1 MFNPEDGP
9 ARLFRW
15 VPSLPLPNMLS
26 LFFKR
31 QNLLVIDKE
40 LFDML
45 SDDQRHRV
53 LRTEEKC
60 LEVHFPPNK
69 PPAITARSK

>member
-1 MFNPEDGP
+1 
-9 ARLFRW
+9 
-15 VPSLPLPNMLS
+15 MLS

-31 QNLLVIDKE
+31 ENLLVIDRE
-40 LFDML
+40 LFGML
-45 SDDQRHRV
+45 SDDQRHHV

-69 PPAITARSK
+69 PPAITSRSK